1 MAQVGESSLCTETVR
16 KTRVKGIP
24 RMEYTIVKSFPEL
37 VRGVT
42 WP

>member
-1 MAQVGESSLCTETVR
+1 MGERRRCTETVR

-24 RMEYTIVKSFPEL
+24 RMEYTIVNSFPEL
-37 VRGVT
+37 VSGVT